1 MAFRTGRRWTQ
12 VEDEIL
18 IHKYLARESWT
29 VIAKS
34 LEREVGGILARL
46 LKLSYESR
54 GISLKSS
61 ALALE
66 QRGLAWSVEDEE
78 LLETL
83 VQRGTEI
90 ALIAQLFNRTQ
101 WAIAYRTIELRI
113 ANPLKLDPTAY

>member
-1 MAFRTGRRWTQ
+1 
-12 VEDEIL
+12 L

-54 GISLKSS
+54 GISLQAS

-66 QRGLAWSVEDEE
+66 HRGVAWSVDDEE
-78 LLETL
+78 LLEAL
-83 VQRGTEI
+83 VKRGTDLT
-90 ALIAQLFNRTQ
+90 LIAQMFSRTQ
-101 WAIAYRTIELRI
+101 WAIAYKTVELRM